1 MLIYI
6 SDHLPDPATRLST
19 NRVGPNTAVNFHG
32 DHYYI
37 KVMDL
42 PSATS
47 FILRGPGDD
56 MHIKSFLYLANTG
69 WLRCGDIR
77 TAPKGII
84 APGLY
89 KID

>member
-1 MLIYI
+1 MFIYI
-6 SDHLPDPATRLST
+6 SNGLPNPSMQPFTDRVQPPAVA
-19 NRVGPNTAVNFHG
+19 RVRG
-32 DHYYI
+32 DDYYI

-47 FILRGPGDD
+47 FVLRGLGDD
-56 MHIKSFLYLANTG
+56 IHIKSFSHFANTG

-77 TAPKGII
+77 KAPKGII